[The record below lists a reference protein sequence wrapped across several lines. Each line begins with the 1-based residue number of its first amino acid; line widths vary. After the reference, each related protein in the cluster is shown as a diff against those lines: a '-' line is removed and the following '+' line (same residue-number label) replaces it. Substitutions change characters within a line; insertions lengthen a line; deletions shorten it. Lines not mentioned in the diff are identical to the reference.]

1 MTYKE
6 AEKIPAP
13 RSTQTGSVRTHAK
26 IMLRSVL
33 ACRPERFAAMG
44 QSDGQHGDD
53 FSGRALGVRQ
63 VLFADFF
70 ADRDDDPL
78 PADHGSQ
85 SERERD
91 GEFHPYRNV
100 LGLLLKSRLVGGQRF
115 RLGRIRDLMLLQK
128 LADRFAG

>member
-1 MTYKE
+1 MVSM
-6 AEKIPAP
+6 AMISADAP
-13 RSTQTGSVRTHAK
+13 WAYVRCSLPIFSPTVTTIRFQP
-26 IMLRSVL
+26 IMV
-33 ACRPERFAAMG
+33 P
-44 QSDGQHGDD
+44 
-53 FSGRALGVRQ
+53 
-63 VLFADFF
+63 
-70 ADRDDDPL
+70 
-78 PADHGSQ
+78 Q